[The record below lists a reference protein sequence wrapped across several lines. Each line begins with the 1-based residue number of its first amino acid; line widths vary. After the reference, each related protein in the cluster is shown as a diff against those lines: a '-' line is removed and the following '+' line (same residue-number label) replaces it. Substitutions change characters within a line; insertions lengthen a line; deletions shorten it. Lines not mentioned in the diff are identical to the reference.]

1 MSVGVHHEL
10 IFSTSLMPVQ
20 SLMRPVTVRA
30 TEVSVWELTEDV
42 AQKCVILFRGVQA
55 SPVNGMNRLLRA
67 RSEGA
72 SPTLKTM
79 VALYPTGGLH
89 LPGLIQRSLFHD

>member
-10 IFSTSLMPVQ
+10 VFSTSLMPVQ

-42 AQKCVILFRGVQA
+42 AQKCVILLRGVQA
-55 SPVNGMNRLLRA
+55 SPVNGMNRLLRV

-79 VALYPTGGLH
+79 AALYPT
-89 LPGLIQRSLFHD
+89 